1 MTAKHLDWG
10 VSSSL
15 IQPGGGRRLRES
27 VAQQLAVLIL
37 SGKLPEGHAFP
48 GEVEYA
54 AQIGISRSAL
64 REAFRIL
71 AAKGLVEGRP
81 KAGTRVTPRR
91 QWSLLDPDLLAWQ
104 FKAEPSLKFLRDLF
118 ELRMVVEPGAAALA
132 AARRTDA
139 QVRQMGEAL
148 ERMAQH
154 GLATEAGRHADQ
166 QFHMIM
172 LEATQNDA
180 IIALAS
186 SIMSAIAWTTLYKQR
201 KRALPRDPMPEH
213 RALFEAIAR
222 ADSDQAREAM
232 AELVRLALRD
242 TEISLSED
250 Q

>member
-1 MTAKHLDWG
+1 MAAKSLDPQEPF
-10 VSSSL
+10 VL
-15 IQPGGGRRLRES
+15 MQPGGGRRLRES

-118 ELRMVVEPGAAALA
+118 ELRMIVEPGAAALA
-132 AARRTDA
+132 ATRRA
-139 QVRQMGEAL
+139 PEQVRQMGDAL
-148 ERMAQH
+148 ARMAQH
-154 GLATEAGRHADQ
+154 GLATEAGRQADQ

-180 IIALAS
+180 IVALAS
-186 SIMSAIAWTTLYKQR
+186 SIMAAIAWTTLYKQR
-201 KRALPRDPMPEH
+201 KRALPRDPVPEH
-213 RALFEAIAR
+213 RALFEAIAQ
-222 ADSDQAREAM
+222 ADSAAAREAM
-232 AELVRLALRD
+232 AELVKLALRD
-242 TEISLSED
+242 TEISLTEE
-250 Q
+250 

>member
-1 MTAKHLDWG
+1 MAAKRLDPQEPF
-10 VSSSL
+10 VL
-15 IQPGGGRRLRES
+15 MQPGGGRRLRES

-91 QWSLLDPDLLAWQ
+91 EWSLLDPDLLAWQ

-118 ELRMVVEPGAAALA
+118 ELRMIVEPGAAALA
-132 AARRTDA
+132 ATRRA
-139 QVRQMGEAL
+139 PEQVRQMGDAL

-154 GLATEAGRHADQ
+154 GLATEAGRQADQ

-180 IIALAS
+180 IVALAS
-186 SIMSAIAWTTLYKQR
+186 SIMAAIAWTTLYKQR
-201 KRALPRDPMPEH
+201 KRALPRDPVPDH

-222 ADSDQAREAM
+222 AEPGAARVAM
-232 AELVRLALRD
+232 EELVKLALRD
-242 TEISLSED
+242 TEISLIEE
-250 Q
+250 

>member
-1 MTAKHLDWG
+1 MAAKSLDQAA
-10 VSSSL
+10 SFSL
-15 IQPGGGRRLRES
+15 IQPGGGRRFRES

-104 FKAEPSLKFLRDLF
+104 FRAEPSLKFLRDLF
-118 ELRMVVEPGAAALA
+118 ELRMMVEPGAAALA
-132 AARRTDA
+132 AARRGGD

-148 ERMAQH
+148 NRMAQQ

-180 IIALAS
+180 IVALAS
-186 SIMSAIAWTTLYKQR
+186 SIMAAIAWTTVYKQR

-222 ADSDQAREAM
+222 GDSEQAREAM

-242 TEISLSED
+242 TEISVIEE
-250 Q
+250 